1 MQGVEEHLDERAE
14 SVVSWRQVL
23 QGLKYDR
30 RSEFYQ
36 VGSGAYWWW
45 GP

>member
-23 QGLKYDR
+23 QGLKYDMR
-30 RSEFYQ
+30 EYYQ

>member
-14 SVVSWRQVL
+14 SVVSWRQV
-23 QGLKYDR
+23 QGLKYD

>member
-14 SVVSWRQVL
+14 SVVSWRQV
-23 QGLKYDR
+23 QGLKYDG
-30 RSEFYQ
+30 RSEFNQ

>member
-14 SVVSWRQVL
+14 SVVSWRQVQ
-23 QGLKYDR
+23 QGLKYD